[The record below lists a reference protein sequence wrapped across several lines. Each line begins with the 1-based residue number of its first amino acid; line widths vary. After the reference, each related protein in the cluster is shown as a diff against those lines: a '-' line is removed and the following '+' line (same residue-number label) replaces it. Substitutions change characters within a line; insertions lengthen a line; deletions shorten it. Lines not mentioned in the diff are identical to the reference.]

1 MADAKAAKKEGG
13 KKGVDISGMSDMGGV
28 KFFNVTLESANG
40 DLELASVALEGMNA
54 PVDEAAEERKG
65 GAGHLGKM
73 LLSAGDKTVA
83 LVCNIPKEL
92 GESYPHVKAADWVEK
107 LIQAAGGKV
116 AKREESDEVI
126 KVLIEGDTENG
137 LFPLKMRDAA
147 SSAGFA
153 FLRENGLLPADD
165 SDDDYIPDPEAA
177 GIEW

>member
-28 KFFNVTLESANG
+28 KFFNVTLESCNG
-40 DLELASVALEGMNA
+40 DLELVSTALEGMNA

-65 GAGHLGKM
+65 GAGHLGKL
-73 LLSAGDKTVA
+73 LLSAGDKTLA
-83 LVCNIPKEL
+83 LVCNVPKDLAEQY
-92 GESYPHVKAADWVEK
+92 EHVKASEWVDKVVE
-107 LIQAAGGKV
+107 AAGGKV
-116 AKREESDEVI
+116 AKREEEGEVI

-153 FLRENGLLPADD
+153 FLREKNLLPADD